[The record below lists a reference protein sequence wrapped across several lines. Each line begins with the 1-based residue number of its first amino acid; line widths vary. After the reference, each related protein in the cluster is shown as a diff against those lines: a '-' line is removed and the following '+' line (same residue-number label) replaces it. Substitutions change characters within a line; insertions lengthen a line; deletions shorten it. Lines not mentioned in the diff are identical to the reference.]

1 MAVGAI
7 VLLVIGATLAF
18 AAPLGLPMFYL
29 PVAGTIFMIA
39 GALLLVVWL
48 ATFRRRRAAM
58 ADPKAKGD
66 RDTLIGAVTFFVLQI
81 LLSLVA
87 LLVGVFNGMTSCS
100 SDYCN
105 FPLGESA
112 GWILVISL
120 PLAFVVTVIAASSL
134 RSRARPYLWVPIV
147 GCGIVLLIVAVNILL
162 VAIAFHTVLAN
173 PI

>member
-7 VLLVIGATLAF
+7 VLFVIGATLAF

-29 PVAGTIFMIA
+29 PVVGTIFMIA
-39 GALLLVVWL
+39 GALLLVGWL
-48 ATFRRRRAAM
+48 VTFSRRRAAVV
-58 ADPKAKGD
+58 DPKAKGD
-66 RDTLIGAVTFFVLQI
+66 RDALIGAATFFVLQV

-87 LLVGVFNGMTSCS
+87 LLVGFANGMPSCS

-112 GWILVISL
+112 GWILVITL
-120 PLAFVVTVIAASSL
+120 PLALVVTTSAASRL
-134 RSRARPYLWVPIV
+134 RSQGRPYLWVPIV
-147 GCGIVLLIVAVNILL
+147 GCGIVLLAVAVNVLL
-162 VAIAFHTVLAN
+162 AAIAYHAVLGN